1 MLYVSNEIYRMRTE
15 AAPRKIFA
23 GPRLKRLRRD
33 RRLTQARMAD
43 ELDVSPSYLNLME
56 SNQRPITVQVLI
68 RLADVYGVDPRD
80 FMEIDGEQSAGEME
94 QILADPLFRDVAVP
108 RAEVRDVAEHSPA
121 LLAAMLRLYRAYST
135 AREAS
140 EVGVFSGADRDR
152 AEPLLGESPIDQ
164 VRSAL
169 QEARNHF
176 PELEEAAETFAASLP
191 SEANGLFFALA
202 DYLRARH
209 GIRVR
214 ALPLEVMGD
223 RLRWY
228 DRHRKQLLI
237 SEIMDQP
244 GRTFQAAYQLA
255 LSEFGAL
262 LDDVVLRLGQNDE
275 VTRKLL
281 RVTLANYFAGAL
293 MMPYARFFEA
303 AEFVGYDVEVLA
315 ARFGASFEQVA
326 HRLTTLSRQN
336 ARGIPFFLVRVD
348 IAGNVSKRFSSSR
361 FPFAQSGGTCPL
373 WNVHATFSNPGRIL
387 TQVVELTDG
396 SQWFS
401 IARTVRRSIT
411 PWGAIEPRF
420 AISLGCE
427 IKFARRLVYAKRLD
441 SEVAEATPI
450 GVNCRL
456 CDRPACPQRAAPPAL
471 RALLV
476 DESMRNVSPF
486 TFKDV

>member
-1 MLYVSNEIYRMRTE
+1 MGIDT
-15 AAPRKIFA
+15 APRKIFA
-23 GPRLKRLRRD
+23 GPRLKRLRRE

-68 RLADVYGVDPRD
+68 RLTDVYGVDPRD
-80 FMEIDGEQSAGEME
+80 FMEMEGEQSVGDME
-94 QILADPLFRDVAVP
+94 QILADPLFRDAAVP
-108 RAEVRDVAEHSPA
+108 RAEVRDAAEHSPA

-140 EVGVFSGADRDR
+140 EAGIFSGADRDR
-152 AEPLLGESPIDQ
+152 AEPLLGESPIEK
-164 VRSAL
+164 VRGIL

-176 PELEEAAETFAASLP
+176 PDLDDAAESFAATLP
-191 SEANGLFFALA
+191 VEAHGLFSALIEH
-202 DYLRARH
+202 LRVRH

-228 DRHRKQLLI
+228 DHHRKQLMI

-255 LSEFGAL
+255 LTEFSGL
-262 LDDVVLRLGQNDE
+262 LNDAVARLERTDE

-281 RVTLANYFAGAL
+281 RVTLANYFAGAV
-293 MMPYARFFEA
+293 MMPYDRFYEA
-303 AEFVGYDVEVLA
+303 AELVGYDVEVLA

-326 HRLTTLSRQN
+326 HRLTTLSRQS
-336 ARGIPFFLVRVD
+336 ARGIPFFLLRVD

-361 FPFAQSGGTCPL
+361 FPFANSGGTCAL
-373 WNVHATFSNPGRIL
+373 WNIHATFANPGRIL
-387 TQVVELTDG
+387 TQIIELTDG

-411 PWGAIEPRF
+411 PWGGVEPRF
-420 AISLGCE
+420 AIGLGCD
-427 IKFARRLVYAKRLD
+427 IKYARRLVYAKRLD
-441 SEVAEATPI
+441 PDAPEPTPI
-450 GVNCRL
+450 GINCRL
-456 CDRPACPQRAAPPAL
+456 CDRPSCPQRAAPPAL

-476 DESMRNVSPF
+476 DESTRNVSPF
-486 TFKDV
+486 PFRDV

>member
-1 MLYVSNEIYRMRTE
+1 MGSDL
-15 AAPRKIFA
+15 APRKIFA
-23 GPRLKRLRRD
+23 GPRLKRLRRE

-68 RLADVYGVDPRD
+68 RLADVYGIDPRD
-80 FMEIDGEQSAGEME
+80 FMEIEGEQSVGDME
-94 QILADPLFRDVAVP
+94 QILADPLFRDAAVP
-108 RAEVRDVAEHSPA
+108 RAEVRDAAEHSPA

-140 EVGVFSGADRDR
+140 EAGVVSGGDRDR
-152 AEPLLGESPIDQ
+152 AEPLLGESPIEK
-164 VRSAL
+164 VRGIL

-176 PELEEAAETFAASLP
+176 ADLDEAAESFAATLP
-191 SEANGLFFALA
+191 QDAQGLFSPLVE
-202 DYLRARH
+202 YLRARH

-228 DRHRKQLLI
+228 DHHRKQLMI
-237 SEIMDQP
+237 SEVMDQP

-255 LSEFGAL
+255 LTEFNGL
-262 LDDVVLRLGQNDE
+262 LNETVSRLEGSDE
-275 VTRKLL
+275 VARKLL

-293 MMPYARFFEA
+293 MMPYGRFQEA
-303 AEFVGYDVEVLA
+303 AELLAYDVELLA

-336 ARGIPFFLVRVD
+336 ARGVPFFLLRVD

-361 FPFAQSGGTCPL
+361 FPFANSGGTCPV
-373 WNVHATFSNPGRIL
+373 WNIHATFSNPGRIL
-387 TQVVELTDG
+387 TQVIELTD
-396 SQWFS
+396 STQWFS

-420 AISLGCE
+420 AIGLGCE
-427 IKFARRLVYAKRLD
+427 IKYARRLVYAKGLD
-441 SEVAEATPI
+441 FDNPEATPI
-450 GVNCRL
+450 GINCRL

-471 RALLV
+471 RALVV
-476 DESMRNVSPF
+476 DESTRNVSPF
-486 TFKDV
+486 PFKDV

>member
-1 MLYVSNEIYRMRTE
+1 MGAETGS
-15 AAPRKIFA
+15 RKIFA
-23 GPRLKRLRRD
+23 GPRLKRLRRE

-68 RLADVYGVDPRD
+68 RLTDVYGVDPRD
-80 FMEIDGEQSAGEME
+80 FMEADGEQSVGDME
-94 QILADPLFRDVAVP
+94 QILADPLFRDAPVP
-108 RAEVRDVAEHSPA
+108 RGEVRDAAEHSPA

-140 EVGVFSGADRDR
+140 EAGIFSGADRDR
-152 AEPLLGESPIDQ
+152 AEPLLGESPIEK
-164 VRSAL
+164 VRGVL
-169 QEARNHF
+169 QDARNHF
-176 PELEEAAETFAASLP
+176 ADLDEAAESFASTLQVEP
-191 SEANGLFFALA
+191 HGLFPALT
-202 DYLRARH
+202 DYLRMRH

-228 DRHRKQLLI
+228 DHHRKQLMI
-237 SEIMDQP
+237 SEVMDQP

-255 LSEFGAL
+255 LTEFDGLLNETVARLEQSEVA
-262 LDDVVLRLGQNDE
+262 
-275 VTRKLL
+275 RKLL

-293 MMPYARFFEA
+293 MMPYDRFYEA
-303 AEFVGYDVEVLA
+303 AELVGYDVEVLA

-326 HRLTTLSRQN
+326 HRLTTLSRQT
-336 ARGIPFFLVRVD
+336 ARGIPFFLLRVD

-361 FPFAQSGGTCPL
+361 FPFANSGGTCAL
-373 WNVHATFSNPGRIL
+373 WNIHATFANPGRIL
-387 TQVVELTDG
+387 TQVIELMDG

-411 PWGAIEPRF
+411 PWGGIEPRF
-420 AISLGCE
+420 AIGLGCE
-427 IKFARRLVYAKRLD
+427 IKYARRLVYARRLD
-441 SEVAEATPI
+441 PDAPEATPI
-450 GVNCRL
+450 GINCRL
-456 CDRPACPQRAAPPAL
+456 CERPGCAQRAAPPAL

-476 DESMRNVSPF
+476 DESTRSVSPF
-486 TFKDV
+486 PFKDV